1 MAKRVLQIID
11 TPYRCTIEEQD
22 DPAIWITGAM
32 RGAGGEFGLLL
43 SGSAVNYAVKGQDA
57 SGLELGDRRQT
68 QPPRIE
74 SDLARLMEK
83 DVPVFV
89 VQEDAEERGLAAN
102 DLIPGARLT
111 PRGAL
116 ARLLGEFDAVWHW

>member
-11 TPYRCTIEEQD
+11 TPYRCTLEEQD

-43 SGSAVNYAVKGQDA
+43 RGSAVNYAMKGQDA
-57 SGLELGDRRQT
+57 SGLQFGDRRQT

-74 SDLARLMEK
+74 NDLARLMEK
-83 DVPVFV
+83 DVQVFV
-89 VQEDAEERGLAAN
+89 VQEDAEERGLTSG

-111 PRGAL
+111 PRAAV
-116 ARLLGEFDAVWHW
+116 ARLFGEFDAIWHW

>member
-11 TPYRCTIEEQD
+11 TPYRCTLEEQD
-22 DPAIWITGAM
+22 DPAIWITHAM

-43 SGSAVNYAVKGQDA
+43 RGSAVNYAVKGQDA
-57 SGLELGDRRQT
+57 SGLQFGDRRQT

-74 SDLARLMEK
+74 NDLARLMEK

-89 VQEDAEERGLAAN
+89 IQEDAEERGLASS

-111 PRGAL
+111 PRDAV
-116 ARLLGEFDAVWHW
+116 ARLLGEFDAIWHW

>member
-11 TPYRCTIEEQD
+11 TPYRCTLEEQD
-22 DPAIWITGAM
+22 DPAIWITHAM

-43 SGSAVNYAVKGQDA
+43 RGSAVNYAVKGQDA
-57 SGLELGDRRQT
+57 SGLQFGDRRQT

-74 SDLARLMEK
+74 NDLARLMEK

-89 VQEDAEERGLAAN
+89 IQEDAEERGLASS

-111 PRGAL
+111 PRDAV
-116 ARLLGEFDAVWHW
+116 ARLLGR

>member
-11 TPYRCTIEEQD
+11 APYRCTIEEQD

-43 SGSAVNYAVKGQDA
+43 RGSAVNYAVKGQDA
-57 SGLELGDRRQT
+57 SGLQFGDRRQT

-74 SDLARLMEK
+74 NDLARLMEK

-89 VQEDAEERGLAAN
+89 IQEDAEERGLGAG

-111 PRGAL
+111 PRA
-116 ARLLGEFDAVWHW
+116 AVVRLFGEFDAIWHW

>member
-43 SGSAVNYAVKGQDA
+43 RGSAVNYAAKGQDA
-57 SGLELGDRRQT
+57 SGLQFGDRRQT

-74 SDLARLMEK
+74 NDLARLMEK

-89 VQEDAEERGLAAN
+89 VQEDAEERGLAAS

-111 PRGAL
+111 PRSGL

>member
-43 SGSAVNYAVKGQDA
+43 RGSAVNYAVKGQDA
-57 SGLELGDRRQT
+57 SGLQFGDRRQT

-74 SDLARLMEK
+74 NDLARLMEK

-89 VQEDAEERGLAAN
+89 VQEDAEERGLAAS

-111 PRGAL
+111 PRA
-116 ARLLGEFDAVWHW
+116 AVAKLLGEFDAIWHW